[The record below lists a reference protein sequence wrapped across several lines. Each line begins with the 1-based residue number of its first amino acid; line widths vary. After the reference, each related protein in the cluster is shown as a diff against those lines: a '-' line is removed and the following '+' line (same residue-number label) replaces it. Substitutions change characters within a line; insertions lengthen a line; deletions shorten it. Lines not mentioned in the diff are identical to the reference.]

1 MSLTFLCI
9 QWDRQGRQKAMAP
22 CSQIPPVRTLCQG
35 QLCARSHLVST
46 TSDKT
51 TMGSKLVCSP
61 THKEHTAPAHFPSR
75 ANSPSIP
82 SADPSQP
89 LQEGRTPPTH
99 VPTHPSRQLCQDTIV
114 ARAHRLDDRYRGFE
128 PRWTSGTVW
137 KVDQRRLLRIQRSF
151 YSKASELRTT
161 TFGPSPTRRGT
172 TWISCAPLARS
183 RLGASPWYDHSYSK
197 ACDHSG

>member
-1 MSLTFLCI
+1 
-9 QWDRQGRQKAMAP
+9 MAP
-22 CSQIPPVRTLCQG
+22 CSQIPPVRTLYQG

-51 TMGSKLVCSP
+51 RMGSKLVCSP
-61 THKEHTAPAHFPSR
+61 THKERTARAHFPSR

-89 LQEGRTPPTH
+89 LREGRTPPTH
-99 VPTHPSRQLCQDTIV
+99 VPIHPSRQLYQGTIV
-114 ARAHRLDDRYRGFE
+114 VRAHRLDDRYRGFG

-151 YSKASELRTT
+151 YSLALALRTS

-172 TWISCAPLARS
+172 TWPSCVPSYRR
-183 RLGASPWYDHSYSK
+183 RLGASLWYGHSRSTS
-197 ACDHSG
+197 CVHSV